1 MNLYLDS
8 SALIKRY
15 LVEDGREEVVAA
27 MTSAESCSACRIG
40 FVETVRA
47 VVRARGDAALERVRG
62 DWQALDIVDVD
73 QVLVERAAE
82 LAIESGLRSLDAL
95 HLAAALSLAE
105 GDALT
110 FATWDARLH
119 RAARAHGLRTLP
131 ATLG

>member
-15 LVEDGREEVVAA
+15 LAEEGREEVVTA

-47 VVRARGDAALERVRG
+47 VVRANGGEALRRVES
-62 DWQALDIVDVD
+62 DWRALDVVDVD
-73 QVLVERAAE
+73 QALVVRAAE
-82 LAIESGLRSLDAL
+82 LAINDGLRSLDAL
-95 HLAAALSLAE
+95 HLAAALSLAGEE
-105 GDALT
+105 GLT

-119 RAARAHGLRTLP
+119 RVARAYGLRTLP
-131 ATLG
+131 ASLG